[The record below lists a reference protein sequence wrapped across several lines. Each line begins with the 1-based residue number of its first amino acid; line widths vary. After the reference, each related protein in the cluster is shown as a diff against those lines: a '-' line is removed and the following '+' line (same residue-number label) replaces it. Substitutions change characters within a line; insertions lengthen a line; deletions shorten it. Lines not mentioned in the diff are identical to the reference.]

1 MPSSVLFLALGETEV
16 PAFRA
21 IAEMLDETG
30 VTTEVVTWLPR
41 LAGGGVKSLARRHD
55 KLDPLD
61 LAETLQGAGIAD
73 PSMGADFD
81 RDWFFGSVNRKRRH
95 VERVFAALAATLD
108 EVNPDLIVSS
118 VGGETPRIVAEA
130 LAARRGVRRL
140 FYNALPLPGRFVL
153 LPALDSAFVPWDD
166 NDGRALPAGS
176 DPAALAPVSYEAAG
190 DAHGLVLEG
199 AQRVAQLS
207 RRDHVYPPSWIP
219 VKVGQTLRRK
229 ALGAR
234 PARGDAPAGAGAKT
248 TVLYPLHDERD
259 FQVAVRERHALPQED
274 FLLYVS
280 SVLEPGMRL
289 LVKPHPQHFADHHP
303 ILWRRLRRRPNVAFL
318 PAQLPASEAI
328 KDADVVL
335 TLASSLGF
343 EALQAGKPVVCYG
356 TPFYSRRGLT
366 GDVAD
371 VRDIAAALAAAVGTV
386 PDLSRVADLV
396 GRMETQ
402 SWPGRFT
409 PLDLEAENLV
419 LLAAALRDAMEQRT
433 A

>member
-1 MPSSVLFLALGETEV
+1 VPSSVLFLALGETEV

-21 IAEMLDETG
+21 VAEMLEAAG
-30 VTTEVVTWLPR
+30 ATTEVVTWLPR
-41 LAGGGVKSLARRHD
+41 LAEGGVKSLARRQD

-61 LAETLQGAGIAD
+61 LAETLRSAGIAD
-73 PSMGADFD
+73 PSMAADFD
-81 RDWFFGSVNRKRRH
+81 RDWFFGSVTRKRRH
-95 VERVFAALAATLD
+95 VERVFAALTGTLD
-108 EVNPDLIVSS
+108 EVGPDVIVSS

-130 LAARRGVRRL
+130 LAARRRVRRL
-140 FYNALPLPGRFVL
+140 YYNALPLPGRFVL
-153 LPALDSAFVPWDD
+153 LPSLDAAFVTWDD
-166 NDGRALPAGS
+166 DDGRPLPAGA
-176 DPAALAPVSYEAAG
+176 DPAALAPVSYETAS
-190 DAHGLVLEG
+190 DPRGLVLEG

-207 RRDHVYPPSWIP
+207 RGDRVYPPSWIP

-234 PARGDAPAGAGAKT
+234 PARGDAPTGAGTET

-280 SVLEPGMRL
+280 SVLEPGARL

-318 PAQLPASEAI
+318 PAQMSATEAI
-328 KDADVVL
+328 DDADVVL

-356 TPFYSRRGLT
+356 SPFYSRRGLT
-366 GDVAD
+366 DDVTD
-371 VRDIAAALAAAVGTV
+371 LRDIAGVLAAAVGTV
-386 PDLSRVADLV
+386 PDCDRVADLV
-396 GRMETQ
+396 ARMEAQ

-409 PLDLEAENLV
+409 PLDLGAENLS
-419 LLAAALRDAMEQRT
+419 LLAAALRDAIEQRT